1 MNLSTLL
8 RRASL
13 VCAAITVALTSGAAE
28 VTLNGFTTVGESKAI
43 QVTYALNKTEK
54 VARVRRV
61 NDTSTSDKKRKSCVI
76 PQTITVDKVKYTV
89 KYIGEGAFSH
99 TTDSFEPPV
108 NDKNACKFQ
117 RVELP
122 NTITEICQ
130 RAFVGMNTLK
140 YCNIPTSV
148 KLIYPYAFMWTSL
161 ESAAIPASCTGIG
174 ASAFQEAQLKTLTFA
189 EGTSP
194 LEIGAFAF
202 LRNPISTL
210 VTPKRLSKL
219 WNNCFDDC
227 EQMTDLILNG
237 TLTVIPEWCFGGC
250 PNLISTL
257 VTPKRL
263 SKLWNNCFDD
273 CEQMT
278 DLILNGTLT
287 VIPEWCFGGC
297 PNLAR
302 VTINAPIATIDNYS
316 FQNSLTNVQSFKI
329 TNNALRTIGHGVF
342 IRTGFTTISP
352 DNILHEGLT
361 YIGEICFEY
370 CPKLTTVIFPS
381 TIKKIDKSAF
391 GGDETISPDNIL
403 HEGLTYIGE
412 ICFEYCPKLT
422 TVIFPSTIKKIDK
435 SAFGGDET
443 INVRRIDC
451 YTSHVPE
458 LDNTFNHEIYDKAV
472 VNVKP
477 ELAPQFSKAS
487 FWEYFN
493 WDKYDLA
500 IDDIAIDNYDSNRP
514 VEYYTLQGMRVDA
527 DNLTPGIYIRRH
539 NGRSEKIA
547 IR

>member
-1 MNLSTLL
+1 MPLLKSNHLMNLSTLL

-61 NDTSTSDKKRKSCVI
+61 NDTSTSDKKRKSFVI

-130 RAFVGMNTLK
+130 RAFVGMKTLK

-210 VTPKRLSKL
+210 VR
-219 WNNCFDDC
+219 
-227 EQMTDLILNG
+227 
-237 TLTVIPEWCFGGC
+237 
-250 PNLISTL
+250 
-257 VTPKRL
+257 PKRL

-342 IRTGFTTISP
+342 IRTGVT
-352 DNILHEGLT
+352 
-361 YIGEICFEY
+361 
-370 CPKLTTVIFPS
+370 
-381 TIKKIDKSAF
+381 
-391 GGDETISPDNIL
+391 TISPDNIL

-451 YTSHVPE
+451 YTSYVPE

-493 WDKYDLA
+493 WDKYGLA

-514 VEYYTLQGMRVDA
+514 VEYYTLQGVRADA